1 MSNATRDRILNA
13 ALLLFNTEGVQKT
26 SLNRIA
32 TETGISAGN
41 LHYHFKT
48 KEQIEEWLLRRF
60 EHRVEAIT
68 AARKVA
74 ALDDL
79 WLILHLA
86 LEAIQEFGFVY
97 RDLDRLARSSPCI
110 ARRLQRIT
118 ERLVTTTRRM
128 CESLAEE
135 GVMHIAREDLDAL
148 ALQMV
153 FTATCWHSFAQLLP
167 ERASHEDRAGQ
178 GAYQVLTLL
187 APYLDKHARLYLQYL
202 RSKYL
207 T

>member
-1 MSNATRDRILNA
+1 MTNATRDRILDT
-13 ALLLFNTEGVQKT
+13 ALLLFNTDGVQKT

-32 TETGISAGN
+32 SETGISAGN

-48 KEQIEEWLLRRF
+48 KEHIEEWLLRRF
-60 EHRVEAIT
+60 EQRVEEIT
-68 AARKVA
+68 TVRKIA

-97 RDLDRLARSSPCI
+97 RDLDRLQHSPPGF
-110 ARRLQRIT
+110 ARRLRRIT
-118 ERLVTTTRRM
+118 ERLVTATRRM
-128 CESLAEE
+128 CDSLADE
-135 GVMHIAREDLDAL
+135 GVMRIAREDLGAL

-153 FTATCWHSFAQLLP
+153 FTATCWHSFAQTLP
-167 ERASHEDRAGQ
+167 ERAGHEDRAGQ

-187 APYLDKHARLYLQYL
+187 GPYLDNHARLYLQYL

-207 T
+207 P

>member
-1 MSNATRDRILNA
+1 MSNATRDRILDT
-13 ALLLFNTEGVQKT
+13 ALLLFNAEGVQKT

-48 KEQIEEWLLRRF
+48 KEHIEEWLLRRF

-68 AARKVA
+68 PARKVA

-97 RDLDRLARSSPCI
+97 RDLDRLAHSPPGI

-118 ERLVTTTRRM
+118 ERLVTATRRM
-128 CESLAEE
+128 CDSLAEE
-135 GVMHIAREDLDAL
+135 GVMRIAREDLGAL

-153 FTATCWHSFAQLLP
+153 FTATCWHSFARVLP
-167 ERASHEDRAGQ
+167 RRASHEDSAGQ

-187 APYLDKHARLYLQYL
+187 GPYLDEHARLYLQYL

-207 T
+207 G